1 MRGSLACVLGITL
14 LAAGLSA
21 ANPRLNPPP
30 QPKPLVKADPQGEAE
45 AAIRELAGQVQP
57 PSSVATP
64 PSLLP

>member
-1 MRGSLACVLGITL
+1 MCTGNHTISGRPHRLQTQGSTRPL
-14 LAAGLSA
+14 
-21 ANPRLNPPP
+21 

-45 AAIRELAGQVQP
+45 AAIRELARQVHM